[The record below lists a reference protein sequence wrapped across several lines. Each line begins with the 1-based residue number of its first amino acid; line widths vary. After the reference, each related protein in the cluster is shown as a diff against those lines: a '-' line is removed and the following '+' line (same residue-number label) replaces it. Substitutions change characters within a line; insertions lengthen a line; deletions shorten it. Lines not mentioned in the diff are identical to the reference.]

1 MNLRIIIS
9 VTLFSA
15 LSIAAITWGHDGIEG
30 LGSFIDL
37 PSIYIVLGMV
47 VAGAIWSFPLTV
59 TKQAFA
65 DALSTEDIDE
75 DRATSGY
82 EVFMRLSQLA
92 VAAGMYGNLIG
103 LVKMLSNMD
112 DPTSIGPAMA
122 VALLTLFYGIILGE
136 FVFKSMAMSFVTR
149 TESTI
154 ARSNRGHTTIYFSLF
169 TLFILMSTFFVMLLA
184 FADFSY

>member
-15 LSIAAITWGHDGIEG
+15 LSIAGITFGDGIEG
-30 LGSFIDL
+30 LASFIDP

-47 VAGAIWSFPLTV
+47 VAGALWSFPLAV

-75 DRATSGY
+75 DRAVLEY
-82 EVFMRLSQLA
+82 EVFMRLSQFA
-92 VAAGMYGNLIG
+92 VASGMYGNLIG

-112 DPTSIGPAMA
+112 DPTAIGPAMA
-122 VALLTLFYGIILGE
+122 VALLTLFYGVILGE
-136 FVFKSMAMSFVTR
+136 FVFKSMATSFITR
-149 TESTI
+149 TESKI
-154 ARSNRGHTTIYFSLF
+154 IRSNRGSTTIYFSLF
-169 TLFILMSTFFVMLLA
+169 TLFILMSTFFLMLLSH
-184 FADFSY
+184 ADFNH